1 MFKVDFL
8 TTDPVT
14 NTQWGSVPPD
24 LIIKHDFHSGGR
36 LGGPYHAEMTA
47 TGNINALWDCFLWL
61 RRPVEVF
68 NPRAQRVWWGY
79 VNEIRMETVGFS
91 VSMSLDSMANR
102 VAVLYT
108 YKNGTEYVT
117 GDTGALDDT
126 GSQARYGI
134 KDYIHTLGDN
144 DSISAT
150 AMRATLLKELR
161 YPSSDYASRGSSSEP
176 TVTILC
182 NGWIDTLSWRLF
194 DRLEGRVEFE
204 GGNNTPG
211 IQQAIGWQHT
221 SAFVG
226 FRGATTT
233 YTRSVTAATN
243 ATPIVVTTS
252 VAHAVRGGDTVTI
265 SGVVGNTATN
275 GTWEARN
282 VTATTFEIV
291 DSVTGVAIT
300 GNGAYVSGGTMSRI
314 ITHSGASKIVY
325 GKRITAATN
334 ATPIVVTCTAHGF
347 VNGDIVVISD
357 VEGNTAANGTHKVA
371 SAAANTF
378 ALTDVDFGTSIA
390 GTGDY
395 ATGGV
400 ATNNVVDGPFG
411 DLLDSQIVTISGSAS
426 NNGVHTLLNSAG
438 SSGKSFEVFSALA
451 TEFAGAS
458 VTVVLTGN
466 QTAQKF
472 VQSDAFDLWRIG
484 IKVAKAGSP
493 SDNLQILLKSD
504 SGGNPTGSTIATATI
519 AGSSISTN
527 ATWTWLYT
535 ATNPALTAAAN
546 YWIVIQRS
554 GASSDT
560 NYYLLSMDRTAYS
573 VCKSWDGAAWQVQPQ
588 VQYVPFRAWGWEDN
602 AIQMKRILTDMGQF
616 FERLEIIGSTGVKTN
631 QYRDNRLDAMAEFR
645 KLFDQGD
652 STGKRLYANVTS
664 DRVLQIGIQSDY
676 AIDNGVVDAMGRITE
691 VGGTLRDDG
700 LLPHGQWLSL
710 AGVPIHLSSFM
721 SISPFFVDEARWSA
735 SNPGSFELKRQSVR
749 KGVLK

>member
-1 MFKVDFL
+1 MFKADFK
-8 TTDPVT
+8 TEDSIT
-14 NTQWGSVPPD
+14 NTVWGSVPPD
-24 LIIKHDFHSGGR
+24 INIRHDFHSGGR

-61 RRPVEVF
+61 RRPVEIF
-68 NPRAQRVWWGY
+68 NPRGQSVWWGY
-79 VNEIRMETVGFS
+79 VNEIRLETAGFS
-91 VSMSLDSMANR
+91 VSMSLDSMANK
-102 VAVLYT
+102 VSVLYS
-108 YKNGTEYVT
+108 YKNGTEYLT

-134 KDYIHTLGDN
+134 KEYSHTLGDN
-144 DSISAT
+144 NSLSAT

-161 YPSSDYASRGSSSEP
+161 YPSSDYASRGSSKEP

-182 NGWIDTLSWRLF
+182 NGWIDTLSWRIF

-204 GGNNTPG
+204 GGDNTPG

-233 YTRSVTAATN
+233 YTRTVTAATN

-252 VAHAVRGGDTVTI
+252 VAHAVRGGDIVTI

-282 VTATTFEIV
+282 VTSTTFEIV
-291 DSVTGVAIT
+291 DSVTGVAIA

-334 ATPIVVTCTAHGF
+334 ATPIVITCTAHGF
-347 VNGDIVVISD
+347 ANGTIVSIADI
-357 VEGNTAANGTHKVA
+357 EGNTAANGTYKVA

-378 ALTDVDFGTSIA
+378 ALTDVDFGTNIA

-400 ATNNVVDGPFG
+400 VTNNVVDGPFG

-438 SSGKSFEVFSALA
+438 SSGKSFEVFSALT

-458 VTVVLTGN
+458 ATVVLTGN

-472 VQSDAFDLWRIG
+472 VQPEAFTLWRIG
-484 IKVAKAGSP
+484 VKVAKVGTPVDS
-493 SDNLQILLKSD
+493 LQILLKSD
-504 SGGNPTGSTIATATI
+504 SGGNPTGSTVATALLSG
-519 AGSSISTN
+519 ASLSTS
-527 ATWTWLYT
+527 ATWTWLYPS
-535 ATNPALTAAAN
+535 TNPTLTAAAN
-546 YWIVIQRS
+546 YWIVLQRS

-560 NYYLLSMDRTAYS
+560 NYYLVSLDQTAYS
-573 VCKSWDGAAWQVQPQ
+573 VCKSWDGAAWQAQPQ
-588 VQYVPFRAWGWEDN
+588 SQYAPFRVWGWEDN
-602 AIQMKRILTDMGQF
+602 AVQLKRILTDTGQF
-616 FERLEIIGSTGVKTN
+616 FERLEIVNSTGILTN

-652 STGKRLYANVTS
+652 STGKRLYANVTL
-664 DRVLQIGIQSDY
+664 DRVLQIGIQADY
-676 AIDNGVVDAMGRITE
+676 VQDNGVVDAQGRVTE
-691 VGGTLRDDG
+691 VGGAIRDEG
-700 LLPHGQWLSL
+700 LLPHGNWLSL
-710 AGVPIHLSSFM
+710 AGVPVHLSSF
-721 SISPFFVDEARWSA
+721 INVSPFFVDEARWSA
-735 SNPGSFELKRQSVR
+735 SNPDLFELKRQSMR
-749 KGVLK
+749 KVVLK